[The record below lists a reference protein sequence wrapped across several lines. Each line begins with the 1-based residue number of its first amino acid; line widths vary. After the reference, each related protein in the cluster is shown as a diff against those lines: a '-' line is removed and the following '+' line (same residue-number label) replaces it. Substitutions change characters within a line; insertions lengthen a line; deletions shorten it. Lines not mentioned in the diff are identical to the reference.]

1 MVSALIIS
9 DSVIKKLFSP
19 WKVTV
24 ISVAVSVIIYYLLSI
39 ISGEE
44 ILVFGVIMS
53 TIIPAVVA
61 YPVSAI
67 LIGYH
72 KKVAA
77 QNLELER
84 LNELNNKLF
93 SIIAHDIRSPISGV
107 HGILELLKMD
117 ALSEKEF
124 KKYLDDLSFTIDALI
139 QFLNDILQWSK
150 QQIDNKKIS
159 RSVFETQSV
168 WDQIIAIYKHN
179 LGAKE
184 IRLQMR
190 NLNGKIYADEGSYS
204 FIVRNI
210 LHNAIKFTPK
220 RGTISITIEETE
232 NHTHTII
239 EDSGIGINTDNLDK
253 ILYSKEWVS
262 TPGTDNEKGTGFGL
276 KASAKYVE
284 MLNGSL
290 KIESEANKGTRV
302 TVTLPKE
309 KTH

>member
-1 MVSALIIS
+1 MIS
-9 DSVIKKLFSP
+9 DSIIQKLFSP
-19 WKVTV
+19 WKVTA
-24 ISVAVSVIIYYLLSI
+24 ISVAVSLIIYYLLSK

-44 ILVFGVIMS
+44 ILVFGVVMS
-53 TIIPAVVA
+53 TVVPALVA

-72 KKVAA
+72 KKIAA
-77 QNLELER
+77 QKLELER

-93 SIIAHDIRSPISGV
+93 SIIAHDIRSPITGI
-107 HGILELLKMD
+107 HGILDLLKMD
-117 ALSEKEF
+117 ALSKEEF
-124 KKYLDDLSFTIDALI
+124 SKYLGDLALTTDALL

-159 RSVFETQSV
+159 RLVFETQPV

-179 LGAKE
+179 IDAKE
-184 IRLQMR
+184 ILLDTQ
-190 NLNGKIYADEGSYS
+190 NLDGKIYADEGSYS

-220 RGTISITIEETE
+220 KGVISITIEESKT
-232 NHTHTII
+232 HTQTII
-239 EDSGIGINTDNLDK
+239 EDSGVGIKADNLDK
-253 ILYSKEWVS
+253 ILYGKEWIS
-262 TPGTDNEKGTGFGL
+262 TPGTNNEKGTGFGL

-284 MLNGSL
+284 MLNGNL
-290 KIESEANKGTRV
+290 KIESKANKGTRV

>member
-1 MVSALIIS
+1 MVS
-9 DSVIKKLFSP
+9 DSVIQKLFSP
-19 WKVTV
+19 WKVTA
-24 ISVAVSVIIYYLLSI
+24 ISIAVSITVYYLLSK

-44 ILVFGVIMS
+44 ILVFGIIMS
-53 TIIPAVVA
+53 TIIPAIVA
-61 YPVSAI
+61 YPVSAL

-72 KKVAA
+72 KKTAA
-77 QNLELER
+77 QKLELER

-124 KKYLDDLSFTIDALI
+124 RKYLDDLSFTIDALL

-159 RSVFETQSV
+159 RSIFETRSV
-168 WDQIIAIYKHN
+168 WDQIITIYKHN
-179 LGAKE
+179 IEAKE
-184 IRLQMR
+184 IRLETQ
-190 NLNGKIYADEGSYS
+190 NLNGEIYADEGSYS

-210 LHNAIKFTPK
+210 LHNAIKFTPRK
-220 RGTISITIEETE
+220 GIISITIEETE
-232 NHTHTII
+232 NNTHTII
-239 EDSGIGINTDNLDK
+239 EDSGVGINTDNLDK

-262 TPGTDNEKGTGFGL
+262 TPGTDNERGTGFGL

-284 MLNGSL
+284 MLNGNL
-290 KIESEANKGTRV
+290 KIESEAGNGTRV

-309 KTH
+309 QND

>member
-1 MVSALIIS
+1 MIS
-9 DSVIKKLFSP
+9 DSIIQKLFSP
-19 WKVTV
+19 WKITA
-24 ISVAVSVIIYYLLSI
+24 ISIAVSVVIYYVLSI
-39 ISGEE
+39 ISGED
-44 ILVFGVIMS
+44 ILVFGIIMS
-53 TIIPAVVA
+53 TIIPAIVA

-72 KKVAA
+72 KKIAA
-77 QNLELER
+77 QKLELER

-117 ALSEKEF
+117 ALSKEEF
-124 KKYLDDLSFTIDALI
+124 SKYLDELSLTTDALL
-139 QFLNDILQWSK
+139 QFLTDILQWSK

-159 RSVFETQSV
+159 RSIFETQSV

-179 LGAKE
+179 LDTKE
-184 IRLQMR
+184 IHLETR

-220 RGTISITIEETE
+220 KGAISITIEETE

-239 EDSGIGINTDNLDK
+239 EDSGIGINTDNLNK

-262 TPGTDNEKGTGFGL
+262 TPGTNNEKGTGFGL
-276 KASAKYVE
+276 KASAKYIE

-309 KTH
+309 KLTNSL